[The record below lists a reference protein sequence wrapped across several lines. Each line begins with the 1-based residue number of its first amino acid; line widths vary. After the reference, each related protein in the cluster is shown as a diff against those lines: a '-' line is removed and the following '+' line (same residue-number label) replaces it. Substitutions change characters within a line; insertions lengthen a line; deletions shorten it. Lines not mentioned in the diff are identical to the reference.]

1 MTANSTIKESA
12 FVTSVQQ
19 VINFIDRIK
28 NTEITDETLHE
39 LETQFQTMADAYNS
53 EPLIAFPVKIIT
65 EPIDK
70 IAFKLRSTHFL
81 ELKFSEVHSI
91 IDRLRQAENLDDGLC
106 VDALC
111 ILIDYS
117 NIVIYPRFDH
127 GLALEPKK
135 IDDWNSSSVI
145 STHLVNGD
153 DFYG

>member
-1 MTANSTIKESA
+1 LTTNIQESA

-39 LETQFQTMADAYNS
+39 LLSRFQTCVDIYNLK
-53 EPLIAFPVKIIT
+53 PLIAFPVKIVA

-70 IAFKLRSTHFL
+70 ITFEIRSTCFSRF
-81 ELKFSEVHSI
+81 KFSEVHSV
-91 IDRLRQAENLDDGLC
+91 IDRLRQVENLDDGQCLDVIC
-106 VDALC
+106 V
-111 ILIDYS
+111 LIDYS

-135 IDDWNSSSVI
+135 IDDWKSSSGI
-145 STHLVNGD
+145 STHLEMEMTHV
-153 DFYG
+153 